1 MAKRDAGMLSIDER
15 ATYKQAKKLL
25 NQYRLLENV
34 SQQQATSKTGHE
46 ASETITAIN
55 ETIEKMNI
63 PEYQSTIRL
72 LFIER
77 KPHIEV
83 ANELAI
89 SIRTLFDYQVKALVE
104 FATLYQLSDLIVWR

>member
-1 MAKRDAGMLSIDER
+1 MLRIDER
-15 ATYKQAKKLL
+15 ATYKQAKQLL
-25 NQYRLLENV
+25 MQYPLLKV
-34 SQQQATSKTGHE
+34 ISQHQPNSLEGQQAST
-46 ASETITAIN
+46 TITAI
-55 ETIEKMNI
+55 EQTLEALCI